1 MIPGF
6 WRSCAPGV
14 NSWFDRAFYHVSMPR
29 GFYTA
34 PPPPEAPR
42 FDPVRGAW
50 TLSRYAD
57 VSAALREPALVQA
70 SAQNRITGVDP
81 SEVHA
86 KVQADMARLS
96 AVELRMRMERD
107 ASAIIA
113 RAAHGRP
120 VDLVKEIIQPWS
132 VAATLALDGTAP
144 EHASRL
150 TSIAGRLFFNVSQPT
165 TRAVRRKWLAWRRK
179 AAAAELERM
188 IQRRSLSL
196 SHPMFSGLTQTLP
209 SFLAAAWLALLQ
221 HPDQMAKLLAQ
232 PDLMPGALEE
242 LLRHAGIVHTLHR
255 QASRDVCVGEAN
267 IVLGQS
273 VILRM
278 NSANHDPAKFADPH
292 RLDITRRPSGHLG
305 LGTGLYACA
314 GAVLVRSAFTIVTPL
329 FLAARPTLDP
339 RAPIIWTSD
348 TSIQW
353 PRAIT
358 AKFP

>member
-1 MIPGF
+1 
-6 WRSCAPGV
+6 
-14 NSWFDRAFYHVSMPR
+14 MPR
-29 GFYTA
+29 DEGRPRIAIEA
-34 PPPPEAPR
+34 PSPEAPS

-86 KVQADMARLS
+86 KIQADIARLS
-96 AVELRMRMERD
+96 AIELRMRMERD
-107 ASAIIA
+107 ASEIIA
-113 RAAHGRP
+113 RGVPGRQ
-120 VDLVKEIIQPWS
+120 VDLVKQIIQPWS
-132 VAATLALDGTAP
+132 VAAMLALDGATP
-144 EHASRL
+144 ENASRL
-150 TSIAGRLFFNVSQPT
+150 ASIAGRLFFNGSQPPD
-165 TRAVRRKWLAWRRK
+165 APAFRRKWFAWRHR

-188 IQRRSLSL
+188 VQGRSLSL

-209 SFLAAAWLALLQ
+209 SFLAAAWLALLR

-232 PDLMPGALEE
+232 PDLMPGAMEE
-242 LLRHAGIVHTLHR
+242 LLRYAGIVHTLHR
-255 QASRDVCVGEAN
+255 QASRDVCIGDAD
-267 IVLGQS
+267 IVQGQS
-273 VILRM
+273 IILRM
-278 NSANHDPAKFADPH
+278 NSANHDPVKFDEPH

-329 FLAARPTLDP
+329 FLAARPILEP
-339 RAPIIWTSD
+339 SAPVIWTSD

-353 PRAIT
+353 PRVVWARFSVGHNSAA
-358 AKFP
+358 AKS